1 MPPRS
6 RRRRSKMKK
15 SRRRSRRLL
24 SGGRTRSKSKSFGRW
39 SSARVTAAALGA
51 AAGASYLL
59 YTQRNRAAT
68 DSLLPHHHM
77 NRPPLSKP
85 VTYKPFS
92 REDYKLYESPLPAP
106 PNFVSDVTAE
116 NYRDKILFLIHM
128 TDLPGTRPLFQRPSK
143 RPFYLTLVTTD
154 NIDYLFRFQHK
165 PKMLVF
171 SKELLFNRKDYVVNT
186 RDIGPGSQV
195 QNHIQ
200 IFPLFTY
207 FPSELI
213 DVVRAIEKDKH
224 TFLRR
229 SQLAFHED
237 LIWFM
242 FNEVIFVDPIL
253 WVQNDMQCCNEVIMD
268 DTNLDATQLLTDTKM
283 RLIFPKLQFNHP
295 GETLVKNLNFLV
307 ELKKIQKNITDNS
320 LTLPTCDN
328 TLTPT
333 LPIYSYQNRQ
343 FRKDMQ
349 KIAEEAGFDIEYQLQ
364 VLYASRALS
373 VHYACHAAHQ
383 MLKDNP
389 QLKNKIKTWKK
400 LVNTLND
407 PSKQDSEKEPIYQR
421 LIADSKEC
429 RSLYFDEFEEVE
441 KNNQLDAFMYQ
452 FRNQAWK
459 E

>member
-24 SGGRTRSKSKSFGRW
+24 SGGRTRSKSKSKSFGRW

-92 REDYKLYESPLPAP
+92 REDYNLYESPLPAP
-106 PNFVSDVTAE
+106 PNFVSDVTDK

-128 TDLPGTRPLFQRPSK
+128 TDLEGTRPLFQRPSK
-143 RPFYLTLVTTD
+143 KPFYLTLVTTD
-154 NIDYLFRFQHK
+154 NIDYLFRFQTK
-165 PKMLVF
+165 PRMLVF
-171 SKELLFNRKDYVVNT
+171 PKQLLFNRKDYVVNT

-195 QNHIQ
+195 QQHIQ
-200 IFPLFTY
+200 IYPLFTY

-224 TFLRR
+224 TFLHR
-229 SQLAFHED
+229 SKLAFHED

-253 WVQNDMQCCNEVIMD
+253 WEQNNMQCCNEVIID

-283 RLIFPKLQFNHP
+283 RQTFRKIKFVNPTD
-295 GETLVKNLNFLV
+295 TLVKNLNFLV

-320 LTLPTCDN
+320 LTLPTCNN

-343 FRKDMQ
+343 FRVNMIKL
-349 KIAEEAGFDIEYQLQ
+349 AEQTSDDDKYQLK
-364 VLYASRALS
+364 VLCASRTAK
-373 VHYACHAAHQ
+373 VHHACDAAHQ
-383 MLKDNP
+383 MLKNDP
-389 QLKNKIKTWKK
+389 TLTNKITAWKK
-400 LVNTLND
+400 LVDTLMTRQN
-407 PSKQDSEKEPIYQR
+407 KIRK
-421 LIADSKEC
+421 
-429 RSLYFDEFEEVE
+429 
-441 KNNQLDAFMYQ
+441 KNLFT
-452 FRNQAWK
+452 RN
-459 E
+459 

>member
-59 YTQRNRAAT
+59 YTQRNRAAV

-92 REDYKLYESPLPAP
+92 REDYNLYESPLPAP
-106 PNFVSDVTAE
+106 PNFVSDVTDK

-128 TDLPGTRPLFQRPSK
+128 TDLEGTRPLFQRPSK

-154 NIDYLFRFQHK
+154 NIDYLFRFQIK
-165 PKMLVF
+165 PRMMVF
-171 SKELLFNRKDYVVNT
+171 SKELLFNRIDYVVNT
-186 RDIGPGSQV
+186 RDIGPGSQN

-200 IFPLFTY
+200 IYPLFTY

-253 WVQNDMQCCNEVIMD
+253 WEESSIQCCTEVIID
-268 DTNLDATQLLTDTKM
+268 DTNLDATWLINETNM
-283 RLIFPKLQFNHP
+283 RRTFPKIKFDNP
-295 GETLVKNLNFLV
+295 TDTLVKNLNFLV
-307 ELKKIQKNITDNS
+307 ELKKIQKSITDNS
-320 LTLPTCDN
+320 LTLPTCTN
-328 TLTPT
+328 TLTST
-333 LPIYSYQNRQ
+333 LPIYSYQNRSLRHHMIQ
-343 FRKDMQ
+343 Y
-349 KIAEEAGFDIEYQLQ
+349 AEQQLH
-364 VLYASRALS
+364 VLCASRTAPA
-373 VHYACHAAHQ
+373 HYACDAAHQ
-383 MLKDNP
+383 MSKNNP
-389 QLKNKIKTWKK
+389 TLTNKITAWKE
-400 LVNTLND
+400 LVGRLND
-407 PSKQDSEKEPIYQR
+407 PSKQDSEKEPIYEK
-421 LIADSKEC
+421 LIADGKEY
-429 RSLYFDEFEEVE
+429 RRLHFDEFEELE
-441 KNNQLDAFMYQ
+441 KTDKLNSFLFM
-452 FRNQAWK
+452 FRDQAWR
-459 E
+459 ER